1 LCQFSKI
8 QAEEFDKEIK
18 FLEDSEVAMRIKIEK
33 DLQLTGVLAS
43 KMFHLPTAEFNI
55 KYENLR
61 NERDPLLIR
70 RILCLML
77 IDILKE
83 YQKILKKIYALCR
96 QCQSGEVAL
105 DDVEDKIN
113 EIILKNFIEAHS
125 WFNSFKQFYFSK
137 KENSQDGYINSLK
150 LKLDKLEETN
160 EMLDVDRIKSEMKS
174 ICEER
179 DKDREARRA
188 VYSGRLFGG
197 KSSRTRSKK
206 RKQMKMKMKIKSSNS
221 HSKTRNNKQKYNGKR
236 VKSKKS

>member
-8 QAEEFDKEIK
+8 QAEEFDKEIIL
-18 FLEDSEVAMRIKIEK
+18 LEYSEVEMRIKAEK
-33 DLQLTGVLAS
+33 DLQLTGVSAS

-105 DDVEDKIN
+105 DVEDKIN
-113 EIILKNFIEAHS
+113 EIILKNFINACS
-125 WFNSFKQFYFSK
+125 WVNSFKQFYFSK

-160 EMLDVDRIKSEMKS
+160 EMLDVDRIKSEMKA

-179 DKDREARRA
+179 DRYREARRA

-206 RKQMKMKMKIKSSNS
+206 RKQMKMKMKSSNYR
-221 HSKTRNNKQKYNGKR
+221 SKTRNSKKYNRKS
-236 VKSKKS
+236 VKK